1 MAQFTNQAQLSYN
14 NTVLNSNIATGELL
28 DVLSVTKTAVTENYD
43 RSGNAVYVVSIVNTG
58 NTAYT
63 GLTLTDNLG
72 GYTFGT
78 ATVYPL
84 RYVEGSVKY
93 YNNGILQTTAPTV
106 TAGPPLVITGITVP
120 AGGNATV
127 IYEADITGFAPLGT
141 ESQINNT
148 VTLSGNGITALT
160 ATETITAAAAPEL
173 TINKTISPASVTEG
187 DRVTYTFTILNYGNT
202 AATAADNVIIRDT
215 FNPILSALAVT
226 FNGTAWTATT
236 NYTYNQTTGEFATV
250 AGQITVPAAT
260 YAQNTGGSYA
270 ITPGVSVL
278 TVTGTV

>member
-1 MAQFTNQAQLSYN
+1 M
-14 NTVLNSNIATGELL
+14 
-28 DVLSVTKTAVTENYD
+28 LSVTKTAVTESYD
-43 RSGNAVYVVSIVNTG
+43 RSSNAVYVVSIVNTG
-58 NTAYT
+58 NTAYS

-72 GYTFGT
+72 GYTFGS

-84 RYVEGSVKY
+84 NYVAGSVKY
-93 YNNGILQTTAPTV
+93 YNNGVLQTTAPTV
-106 TAGPPLVITGITVP
+106 TAGPPLAISGITVP

-141 ESQINNT
+141 ESQINNA
-148 VTLSGNGITALT
+148 VTLSGNGITSLT
-160 ATETITAAAAPEL
+160 ANETITAAAAPEL

-202 AATAADNVIIRDT
+202 AATAADNVVIRDT
-215 FNPILSALAVT
+215 FNPILSSLAVT
-226 FNGTAWTATT
+226 FNGTAWAATT
-236 NYTYNQTTGEFATV
+236 NYTHNQSSGEFATV

-260 YAQNTGGSYA
+260 YAQNTYGSYA

>member
-28 DVLSVTKTAVTENYD
+28 DVLSITKTAVTESYD

-58 NTAYT
+58 NTAYS

-72 GYTFGT
+72 GYTFGS

-84 RYVEGSVKY
+84 NYVAGSVKY
-93 YNNGILQTTAPTV
+93 YNNGVLQTTAPTV
-106 TAGPPLVITGITVP
+106 TAGPPLAISGITVP

-187 DRVTYTFTILNYGNT
+187 DRVTYTFTIHNYGNT
-202 AATAADNVIIRDT
+202 AATAADNVVIRDT
-215 FNPILSALAVT
+215 FNPILSSLAVT
-226 FNGTAWTATT
+226 FNGTAWAATT
-236 NYTYNQTTGEFATV
+236 NYTYNQSSGEFATV

-260 YAQNTGGSYA
+260 YAQNTDGSYA

>member
-93 YNNGILQTTAPTV
+93 YNNGILQTAAPTV

-202 AATAADNVIIRDT
+202 AATAADNVVTRDT
-215 FNPILSALAVT
+215 FNPILSSLAVT
-226 FNGTAWTATT
+226 FNGTAWAATT
-236 NYTYNQTTGEFATV
+236 NYTYNQSSGEFATV

-260 YAQNTGGSYA
+260 YAQNTDGSYA

-278 TVTGTV
+278 TVTGTI

>member
-28 DVLSVTKTAVTENYD
+28 DVLSVTKTAVTESYD

-58 NTAYT
+58 NTAYS

-72 GYTFGT
+72 GYTFGS

-84 RYVEGSVKY
+84 NYVAGSVKY
-93 YNNGILQTTAPTV
+93 YNNGVLQTTAPTV
-106 TAGPPLVITGITVP
+106 TAGPPLAISGITVP

-141 ESQINNT
+141 ESQINNA
-148 VTLSGNGITALT
+148 VTLSGNGITSLT
-160 ATETITAAAAPEL
+160 ANETITAAAAPEL
-173 TINKTISPASVTEG
+173 TINKTISPLSVTDG
-187 DRVTYTFTILNYGNT
+187 DRVTYTFTIHNYGNT
-202 AATAADNVIIRDT
+202 AATAADNVVIRDT
-215 FNPILSALAVT
+215 FNPILSSLAVT
-226 FNGTAWTATT
+226 FNGTAWAATT
-236 NYTYNQTTGEFATV
+236 NYTYNQSSGEFATV

-260 YAQNTGGSYA
+260 YAQNTDGSYA

>member
-28 DVLSVTKTAVTENYD
+28 DVLSVTKTAVTESYD

-58 NTAYT
+58 NTAYS

-72 GYTFGT
+72 GYTFGS

-84 RYVEGSVKY
+84 NYVAGSVKY
-93 YNNGILQTTAPTV
+93 YNNGVLQTTAPTV
-106 TAGPPLVITGITVP
+106 TAGPPLAISGITVP

-141 ESQINNT
+141 ESQINNA
-148 VTLSGNGITALT
+148 VTLSGNGITSLT
-160 ATETITAAAAPEL
+160 ANETITAAAAPEL

-202 AATAADNVIIRDT
+202 AATAADNVVIRDT
-215 FNPILSALAVT
+215 FNPILSSLAVT
-226 FNGTAWTATT
+226 FNGTAWAATI
-236 NYTYNQTTGEFATV
+236 NYTHNQSSGEFATV

-260 YAQNTGGSYA
+260 YAQNTDGSYA

>member
-28 DVLSVTKTAVTENYD
+28 DVLSVTKTAVTESYD

-58 NTAYT
+58 NTAYS

-72 GYTFGT
+72 GYTFGS

-84 RYVEGSVKY
+84 NYVAGSVKY
-93 YNNGILQTTAPTV
+93 YNNGVLQTTAPTV

-148 VTLSGNGITALT
+148 VTLSGNGITSLT
-160 ATETITAAAAPEL
+160 ANETITAAAAPEL

-202 AATAADNVIIRDT
+202 AATAADNVVIRDT
-215 FNPILSALAVT
+215 FNPILSSLAVT
-226 FNGTAWTATT
+226 FNGTAWAATT
-236 NYTYNQTTGEFATV
+236 NYTYNQSSGEFATV

-260 YAQNTGGSYA
+260 YAQNTDGSYA

>member
-28 DVLSVTKTAVTENYD
+28 DVLSITKTAVTENYD

-72 GYTFGT
+72 GYTFGST
-78 ATVYPL
+78 TVYPL

-106 TAGPPLVITGITVP
+106 TAGPPLVISGITVP

-127 IYEADITGFAPLGT
+127 IYEADITGFAPLAA

-148 VTLSGNGITALT
+148 VTLSGTGITSLT
-160 ATETITAAAAPEL
+160 ATETITAAATPEL

-202 AATAADNVIIRDT
+202 AATAADNVVIRDT
-215 FNPILSALAVT
+215 FNPILSSLAVA
-226 FNGTAWTATT
+226 FNDTAWAATT
-236 NYTYNQTTGEFATV
+236 NYTYNQSTGEFASV

-260 YAQNTGGSYA
+260 YTQNTDGSYT
-270 ITPGVSVL
+270 ITPGVSTL
-278 TVTGTV
+278 TVTGTI

>member
-93 YNNGILQTTAPTV
+93 YNNGILQTAAPTV

-202 AATAADNVIIRDT
+202 AATAADNVVIRDT
-215 FNPILSALAVT
+215 FNPILSSLAVT
-226 FNGTAWTATT
+226 FNGTAWAATT
-236 NYTYNQTTGEFATV
+236 NYTYNQSSGEFATV

-260 YAQNTGGSYA
+260 YAQNTDGSYA

-278 TVTGTV
+278 TVTGTI

>member
-28 DVLSVTKTAVTENYD
+28 DVLSVTKTAVTESYD

-58 NTAYT
+58 NTAYS

-72 GYTFGT
+72 GYTFGS

-84 RYVEGSVKY
+84 NYVAGSVKY
-93 YNNGILQTTAPTV
+93 YNNGVLQTTAPTV
-106 TAGPPLVITGITVP
+106 TAGPPLAISGITVP

-141 ESQINNT
+141 ESQINNA
-148 VTLSGNGITALT
+148 VTLSGNGITSLT
-160 ATETITAAAAPEL
+160 ANETITAAAAPEL

-187 DRVTYTFTILNYGNT
+187 DRVTYTFTIHNYGNT
-202 AATAADNVIIRDT
+202 AATAADNVVIRDT
-215 FNPILSALAVT
+215 FNPILSSLAVT
-226 FNGTAWTATT
+226 FNGTAWAATT
-236 NYTYNQTTGEFATV
+236 NYTYNQSSGEFATV

-260 YAQNTGGSYA
+260 YAQNTDGSYA

>member
-28 DVLSVTKTAVTENYD
+28 DVLSVTKTAVTESYD

-58 NTAYT
+58 NTAYS

-72 GYTFGT
+72 GYTFGS

-84 RYVEGSVKY
+84 NYVAGSVKY
-93 YNNGILQTTAPTV
+93 SNNGVLQTTAPTV

-202 AATAADNVIIRDT
+202 AATAADNVVIRDT
-215 FNPILSALAVT
+215 FNPILSSLAVT
-226 FNGTAWTATT
+226 FNGTAWAATT
-236 NYTYNQTTGEFATV
+236 NYTYNQSSGEFATV

-260 YAQNTGGSYA
+260 YAQNTDGSYA

-278 TVTGTV
+278 TVTGTI

>member
-28 DVLSVTKTAVTENYD
+28 DVLSITKTAVTESYD

-58 NTAYT
+58 NTAYS

-72 GYTFGT
+72 GYTFGS

-84 RYVEGSVKY
+84 NYVAGSVKY
-93 YNNGILQTTAPTV
+93 YNNGVLQTTAPTV
-106 TAGPPLVITGITVP
+106 TAGPPLAISGITVP

-173 TINKTISPASVTEG
+173 TINKTISPARVTEG
-187 DRVTYTFTILNYGNT
+187 DRVTYTFTIHNYGNT
-202 AATAADNVIIRDT
+202 AATAADNVVIRDT
-215 FNPILSALAVT
+215 FNPILSSLAVT
-226 FNGTAWTATT
+226 FNGTAWAATT
-236 NYTYNQTTGEFATV
+236 NYTYNQSSGEFATV

-260 YAQNTGGSYA
+260 YAQNTDGSYA

>member
-58 NTAYT
+58 NTAFT

-72 GYTFGT
+72 GYTFGST
-78 ATVYPL
+78 TVYPL

-93 YNNGILQTTAPTV
+93 YNNGILQTAAPTV
-106 TAGPPLVITGITVP
+106 TAGPPLVISGITVP

-127 IYEADITGFAPLGT
+127 IYEADITGFAPLAV

-148 VTLSGNGITALT
+148 VTLSGTGITSLT
-160 ATETITAAAAPEL
+160 ATETITAAATPEL
-173 TINKTISPASVTEG
+173 TINKTISPVSVTEG

-202 AATAADNVIIRDT
+202 AATAADNVVIRDT
-215 FNPILSALAVT
+215 FNPILSSLAVT
-226 FNGTAWTATT
+226 FNCTAWAATT
-236 NYTYNQTTGEFATV
+236 NYTYNQTTCEFASV

-260 YAQNTGGSYA
+260 YTQNTDGSYT

-278 TVTGTV
+278 TVTGTI

>member
-84 RYVEGSVKY
+84 NYVAGSVKY
-93 YNNGILQTTAPTV
+93 YNNGVLQTTAPTV
-106 TAGPPLVITGITVP
+106 TAGPPLAISGITVP

-187 DRVTYTFTILNYGNT
+187 DRVTYTFTIHNYGNT
-202 AATAADNVIIRDT
+202 AATAADNVVIRDT
-215 FNPILSALAVT
+215 FNPMLSSLAVT
-226 FNGTAWTATT
+226 FNGTAWAATT
-236 NYTYNQTTGEFATV
+236 NYTYNQSSGEFATV

-260 YAQNTGGSYA
+260 YAQNTDGSYA

>member
-28 DVLSVTKTAVTENYD
+28 DVLSVTKTAVTESYD
-43 RSGNAVYVVSIVNTG
+43 RSGNAVYVVSIINTG
-58 NTAYT
+58 NTAYS

-72 GYTFGT
+72 GYTFGST
-78 ATVYPL
+78 TVYPL
-84 RYVEGSVKY
+84 NYVAGSVKY
-93 YNNGILQTTAPTV
+93 YNNGVLQTTAPTV
-106 TAGPPLVITGITVP
+106 TAGPPLAISGITVP

-141 ESQINNT
+141 ESQINNA
-148 VTLSGNGITALT
+148 VTLSGNGITSLT
-160 ATETITAAAAPEL
+160 ANETITAAAAPEL
-173 TINKTISPASVTEG
+173 TINKTISPLSVTEG

-202 AATAADNVIIRDT
+202 AATAADNVVIRDT
-215 FNPILSALAVT
+215 FNPILSSLAVT
-226 FNGTAWTATT
+226 FNGTAWAATT
-236 NYTYNQTTGEFATV
+236 NYTYNQSSGEFATV

-260 YAQNTGGSYA
+260 YAQNTDGSYA

>member
-58 NTAYT
+58 NTAYS

-72 GYTFGT
+72 GYTFGS

-84 RYVEGSVKY
+84 NYVAGSVKY
-93 YNNGILQTTAPTV
+93 YNNGVLQTTAPTV
-106 TAGPPLVITGITVP
+106 TAGPPLAISGITVP

-187 DRVTYTFTILNYGNT
+187 DRVTYTFTIHNYGNT
-202 AATAADNVIIRDT
+202 AATAADNVVIRDT
-215 FNPILSALAVT
+215 FNPILSSLAVT
-226 FNGTAWTATT
+226 FNGTAWAATT
-236 NYTYNQTTGEFATV
+236 NYTYNQSSGEFATV

-260 YAQNTGGSYA
+260 YAQNTDGSYA

>member
-93 YNNGILQTTAPTV
+93 YNNGILQTAAPTV

-202 AATAADNVIIRDT
+202 AATAADNVVIRDT
-215 FNPILSALAVT
+215 FNPILSSLAVT
-226 FNGTAWTATT
+226 FNGTAWAATT
-236 NYTYNQTTGEFATV
+236 NYTYNQSSGEFATV

-260 YAQNTGGSYA
+260 YAQNTDGSYA